1 VIFYYFFNC
10 RSQFLPAVLERQG
23 QNVLQV
29 NEKQTF
35 TETFQKLFYLNRD
48 DEYERNGKFQRELA
62 IKIDN
67 FNMSTGVK
75 KSLNI
80 LFSSAQRF
88 TDNSGGA
95 CNVIVSY
102 ETEFGEK

>member
-1 VIFYYFFNC
+1 MCYLWRVICDILLFFFNF
-10 RSQFLPAVLERQG
+10 RSHFLPAVLERQG

-35 TETFQKLFYLNRD
+35 TETFQKLFHLNRD
-48 DEYERNGKFQRELA
+48 DEYEKDGKFQRELA

-75 KSLNI
+75 NL
-80 LFSSAQRF
+80 
-88 TDNSGGA
+88 
-95 CNVIVSY
+95 
-102 ETEFGEK
+102 